1 MSKRPGVDM
10 TKMSHRRAC
19 PISLVRPAVA
29 VLNPAVIFGGN
40 GLPSRKTHE
49 SPSVCK
55 RPSPGLPKKFLRPSL
70 GLILT
75 LVNTVLM
82 GSVSAERLKDIT
94 QERGEKG

>member
-1 MSKRPGVDM
+1 MDM

-19 PISLVRPAVA
+19 PVSFVRLASWPAVA
-29 VLNPAVIFGGN
+29 VLNPAVTFGGN
-40 GLPSRKTHE
+40 GLPSRKTHK

-55 RPSPGLPKKFLRPSL
+55 RPNPGLPREFLRPSL